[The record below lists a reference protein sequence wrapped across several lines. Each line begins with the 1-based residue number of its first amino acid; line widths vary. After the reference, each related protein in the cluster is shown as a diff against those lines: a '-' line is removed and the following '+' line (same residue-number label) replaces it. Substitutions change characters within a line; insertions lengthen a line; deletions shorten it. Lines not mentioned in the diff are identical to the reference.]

1 MIDARDIKI
10 AKMNALAHIVNLAL
24 HNNKTDKVEL
34 KDIVDEAE
42 KLLAWILNPNLKY
55 VKPGVKETKG

>member
-10 AKMNALAHIVNLAL
+10 AKMNALAHVVNLAL
-24 HNNKTDKVEL
+24 HNNKANKVEL

-55 VKPGVKETKG
+55 IKPGVKEIKG